1 VTPKGETPVPELR
14 ALTDHIRE
22 SPDDRA
28 RWVALADW
36 LQARGR
42 ADEAVAVRVLW
53 RTLRDNL
60 ACASLEAT
68 LADVARNAGVLG
80 AIAREKQ
87 RQADETPPV

>member
-1 VTPKGETPVPELR
+1 MP
-14 ALTDHIRE
+14 TDRIRE
-22 SPDDRA
+22 SPGDRA
-28 RWVALADW
+28 GWLALADW
-36 LQARGR
+36 LAEQGR
-42 ADEAVAVRVLW
+42 DDEAVAVRVLW

-60 ACASLEAT
+60 SCASLDDT